1 MKLKHLESLL
11 QDIEPFRDPNG
22 HLEQYPTGAHL
33 AACVLHAA
41 AERDD
46 VDGRVVVDLGV
57 GGGVLG
63 IAASMMGAKRVVGVD
78 VDPAAIELAREN
90 CDAFDPPIE
99 IELRLGKVPRDV
111 DAWSARGRREEEE
124 EEEEEDLETA
134 TPSSSDASDPNRAL
148 RADTVVMNPPFGT
161 RRKGADMGFLRAA
174 LGVTR
179 RGGAVYSLHKS
190 STRAHVERHAL
201 VVLRAKSAEVLAEL
215 RYELPRVYSHHRR
228 DAVDIEVDLW
238 RFEPPEDGV
247 VGGGAWRDS
256 EDEEDDASSD
266 DDDDDGGDDDDDDI
280 DPAGRTPA
288 GRKDAPIELR
298 YQDKVSFGA
307 RESDVMARTRREDGR
322 RRSGGKGARDA
333 DKFNTGRGRGGRG
346 RGGRGR

>member
-11 QDIEPFRDPNG
+11 QDVEPFRDPNV

-215 RYELPRVYSHHRR
+215 RYELP
-228 DAVDIEVDLW
+228 
-238 RFEPPEDGV
+238 EDGV
-247 VGGGAWRDS
+247 GGGGAWRDS

-266 DDDDDGGDDDDDDI
+266 DDDDDDDDDDGGDI

-288 GRKDAPIELR
+288 GRKDAPIELC

>member
-1 MKLKHLESLL
+1 V
-11 QDIEPFRDPNG
+11 

-111 DAWSARGRREEEE
+111 DAWSARGRREE

-247 VGGGAWRDS
+247 VGGGR
-256 EDEEDDASSD
+256 
-266 DDDDDGGDDDDDDI
+266 
-280 DPAGRTPA
+280 
-288 GRKDAPIELR
+288 
-298 YQDKVSFGA
+298 GA
-307 RESDVMARTRREDGR
+307 TRRTKKTTRRPTTTTTTAATTTTTISIRREGR
-322 RRSGGKGARDA
+322 PREEKTRQSSFVTRIRCPSARGSR
-333 DKFNTGRGRGGRG
+333 T
-346 RGGRGR
+346 